1 MTRTKFDL
9 LATNVINVILFVIIF
24 CFGFIRWQKL
34 EEVVVESNNSQKR
47 FRDIHSALI
56 NTVELTNLGEQVYGW
71 TDEDVSQYKAKLAEA
86 GTLLDRLGGFYP
98 TAKTDSMKSVLNE
111 KGRLLLRIHETTVKR
126 SENENRLTKDRRVTV
141 KDSVTT
147 IMHRTGHIFR
157 SSSEEVTSKTKNRT
171 VLVPSVNQAV
181 MTEQAHYGM
190 ELCALND
197 SLAGVNRW
205 LDVNMRQILNA
216 DVKTAE
222 REQEQ
227 LQAKASCIGH
237 TTFMWGMTL
246 LFVAFFL
253 NIGNSYRRART
264 VKKLESES
272 EKNMHLYKSRREMM
286 YMVTH
291 ELRTPLSPVIGYSS
305 LMKQTANLDKTN
317 KKYLD
322 KIYESAEK
330 MKTLIN
336 SLLEYFAIE
345 SDKTDIAKK
354 PFNMKNMAEMMTATY
369 ALEARQKGLEFI
381 ANDCENLALMGDES
395 KLIQIGS
402 NLLAN
407 AVKFTEAGS
416 VSLNV
421 TYEDDAL
428 KIEISDTGI
437 GIAEEEQQK
446 IFEPF
451 KQLGKAKA
459 MATDGIGLGLSIVSQ
474 LVKLMDGNIE
484 LQSRV
489 GEGSRFTV
497 TIPVERMTE
506 DNYAVAEKKPT
517 EDDGIRRV
525 LAIDDTESFLDM
537 MRDILRENGVECDTC
552 MKAKELVEHMR
563 EKDYDLLVI
572 DLKMPEING
581 IELAQTLRESEVGN
595 SKSVKMVVSTAWSDD
610 HDVHELLDKGF
621 DGILSKPF
629 NTQDLMDMVNR
640 FIPRGRKREVP
651 DLSNASL
658 NILPKLI
665 KEVEDGVTA
674 LKEGLERNDIEQV
687 GEWCHRL
694 AGSWGMIHADEPLD
708 ELHELLKSQETMDGK
723 ALQTVIGKVEAMG
736 NTIVRKAKERIREL
750 ENE

>member
-1 MTRTKFDL
+1 
-9 LATNVINVILFVIIF
+9 
-24 CFGFIRWQKL
+24 
-34 EEVVVESNNSQKR
+34 
-47 FRDIHSALI
+47 
-56 NTVELTNLGEQVYGW
+56 
-71 TDEDVSQYKAKLAEA
+71 
-86 GTLLDRLGGFYP
+86 
-98 TAKTDSMKSVLNE
+98 
-111 KGRLLLRIHETTVKR
+111 
-126 SENENRLTKDRRVTV
+126 
-141 KDSVTT
+141 
-147 IMHRTGHIFR
+147 
-157 SSSEEVTSKTKNRT
+157 
-171 VLVPSVNQAV
+171 
-181 MTEQAHYGM
+181 
-190 ELCALND
+190 
-197 SLAGVNRW
+197 
-205 LDVNMRQILNA
+205 MRQILNA

-264 VKKLESES
+264 VKKLERES

-305 LMKQTANLDKTN
+305 LMKQTANLDRTN

-407 AVKFTEAGS
+407 AVKFTETGS

-428 KIEISDTGI
+428 KIEVSDTGI

-484 LQSRV
+484 LQSHV

-506 DNYAVAEKKPT
+506 ENYAVAEKKPT

-552 MKAKELVEHMR
+552 TKAKELVEHMR

-572 DLKMPEING
+572 DLKMPDING

-610 HDVHELLDKGF
+610 HDAHELLDKGF

-640 FIPRGRKREVP
+640 FIPKGRKREVP

-674 LKEGLERNDIEQV
+674 LKDGLERNDMDQI

-708 ELHELLKSQETMDGK
+708 ELHELLKSRETMDEK
-723 ALQTVIGKVEAMG
+723 ALQTVIGKVEVMG
-736 NTIVRKAKERIREL
+736 NTIVKKAKERIGEL

>member
-86 GTLLDRLGGFYP
+86 GALLDRLGGFYP

-157 SSSEEVTSKTKNRT
+157 SSSEEVTSKTKDRT

-264 VKKLESES
+264 VKKLERES

-305 LMKQTANLDKTN
+305 LMKQTANLDRTN

-407 AVKFTEAGS
+407 AVKFTETGS

-428 KIEISDTGI
+428 K
-437 GIAEEEQQK
+437 
-446 IFEPF
+446 
-451 KQLGKAKA
+451 
-459 MATDGIGLGLSIVSQ
+459 
-474 LVKLMDGNIE
+474 
-484 LQSRV
+484 
-489 GEGSRFTV
+489 
-497 TIPVERMTE
+497 
-506 DNYAVAEKKPT
+506 
-517 EDDGIRRV
+517 
-525 LAIDDTESFLDM
+525 
-537 MRDILRENGVECDTC
+537 
-552 MKAKELVEHMR
+552 
-563 EKDYDLLVI
+563 
-572 DLKMPEING
+572 
-581 IELAQTLRESEVGN
+581 
-595 SKSVKMVVSTAWSDD
+595 
-610 HDVHELLDKGF
+610 
-621 DGILSKPF
+621 
-629 NTQDLMDMVNR
+629 
-640 FIPRGRKREVP
+640 
-651 DLSNASL
+651 
-658 NILPKLI
+658 
-665 KEVEDGVTA
+665 
-674 LKEGLERNDIEQV
+674 
-687 GEWCHRL
+687 
-694 AGSWGMIHADEPLD
+694 
-708 ELHELLKSQETMDGK
+708 
-723 ALQTVIGKVEAMG
+723 
-736 NTIVRKAKERIREL
+736 
-750 ENE
+750 

>member
-1 MTRTKFDL
+1 
-9 LATNVINVILFVIIF
+9 
-24 CFGFIRWQKL
+24 
-34 EEVVVESNNSQKR
+34 
-47 FRDIHSALI
+47 
-56 NTVELTNLGEQVYGW
+56 
-71 TDEDVSQYKAKLAEA
+71 
-86 GTLLDRLGGFYP
+86 
-98 TAKTDSMKSVLNE
+98 
-111 KGRLLLRIHETTVKR
+111 
-126 SENENRLTKDRRVTV
+126 
-141 KDSVTT
+141 
-147 IMHRTGHIFR
+147 
-157 SSSEEVTSKTKNRT
+157 
-171 VLVPSVNQAV
+171 
-181 MTEQAHYGM
+181 
-190 ELCALND
+190 
-197 SLAGVNRW
+197 
-205 LDVNMRQILNA
+205 
-216 DVKTAE
+216 
-222 REQEQ
+222 
-227 LQAKASCIGH
+227 
-237 TTFMWGMTL
+237 
-246 LFVAFFL
+246 
-253 NIGNSYRRART
+253 
-264 VKKLESES
+264 
-272 EKNMHLYKSRREMM
+272 MHLYKSRREMM

-305 LMKQTANLDKTN
+305 LMKQTANLDRTN

-407 AVKFTEAGS
+407 AVKFTETGS

-428 KIEISDTGI
+428 KIEVSDTGI

-484 LQSRV
+484 LQSHV

-506 DNYAVAEKKPT
+506 ENYAVAEKKPT

-552 MKAKELVEHMR
+552 TKAKELVEHMR

-572 DLKMPEING
+572 DLKMPDING

-610 HDVHELLDKGF
+610 HDAHELLDKGF

-640 FIPRGRKREVP
+640 FIPKGRKREVP

-674 LKEGLERNDIEQV
+674 LKDGLERNDMDQI

-708 ELHELLKSQETMDGK
+708 ELHELLKSRETMDEK
-723 ALQTVIGKVEAMG
+723 ALQTVIGKVEVMG
-736 NTIVRKAKERIREL
+736 NTIVKKAKERIGEL